1 MRLRYPPG
9 RSGRLWLDH
18 RLELA
23 RRGADLLDKKGRVL
37 AQEERRLSV
46 LARQTAAA
54 WEQDAREAET
64 WLDRAAVMAGD
75 EKLALLAAQHP
86 PAELTIRLHS
96 SMGVTFASE
105 TDLDLGPE
113 LQHPSG
119 GSAAAD
125 LAVVA
130 VRRAVGSAVKD
141 AVAQSALKRV
151 RAERS
156 LTARRQRAVEH
167 RWIPALAGATE
178 RLQAALGEL
187 EREEVTRAVWVQKRT
202 RPRP

>member
-1 MRLRYPPG
+1 VRLRYPPG

-23 RRGADLLDKKGRVL
+23 RRGADLLDKKRRVL
-37 AQEERRLSV
+37 AQEERRLRV

-54 WEQDAREAET
+54 WEQDARDAET
-64 WLDRAAVMAGD
+64 WLNRAAVMAGD
-75 EKLALLAAQHP
+75 EKLVLLAAQHP
-86 PAELTIRLHS
+86 PAQLTIRLHS
-96 SMGVTFASE
+96 SMGVTFAAE
-105 TDLDLGPE
+105 TDLDLGGEP
-113 LQHPSG
+113 QHPSG

-130 VRRAVGSAVKD
+130 VRRAVGSAVRD

-151 RAERS
+151 SVERA

-167 RWIPALAGATE
+167 RWLPALAGAAE
-178 RLQAALGEL
+178 RLEQALGEL
-187 EREEVTRAVWVQKRT
+187 EREEATRAVWVQKRI
-202 RPRP
+202 RPRR